1 MSAGTSELSSDQVIE
16 AKTPE
21 RLQEQEHNMELR
33 EEILDLARR
42 AALASQTLGDLNTE
56 TKDAWIKRAA
66 ELLEEAK
73 EEILEANRLDQKEA
87 RDKDVPTPLV
97 NRLSIADGKWDNM
110 INGLRDVAALR
121 DPVGEV
127 TESHIRPNGLRVARM
142 RIPLGVI
149 GMIYESRP
157 NVTVDAAALCIKAG
171 NAVVLR
177 GGSEAFHSNQAL
189 GKVLKAAARDAGLPE
204 DAIAILPTT
213 DRAAIDILLKAN
225 QYLDLIIPRGGSG
238 LIRKVLA
245 DSTIPV
251 ICHDEGICHVFID
264 ASADADMATDIVV
277 DSKLKQLAVCNG
289 LETLLVHRDAAATV
303 LPQVLKT
310 LHEQGVE
317 IRGDQETCAVFS
329 EARSAAEDDW
339 AAEYLDK
346 ILAVKVV
353 DDIDAAIEHIRR
365 YGSDHTEIIV
375 TNDYN
380 NGLAWQR
387 RVNSSTVGINC
398 STAFSD
404 GFRLGLGAEIGV
416 STSKLHAYGP
426 MGLEGLT
433 TLKFILT
440 GEGQLRE

>member
-1 MSAGTSELSSDQVIE
+1 LVESSLSAKDSVHFHRSL
-16 AKTPE
+16 K
-21 RLQEQEHNMELR
+21 QEHHMELR
-33 EEILDLARR
+33 DEILDIAKR
-42 AALASQTLGDLNTE
+42 AALAGEALGDLGTE
-56 TKDAWIKRAA
+56 TKNAWILRSA

-73 EEILEANRLDQKEA
+73 ETILKANQLDQKEA
-87 RDKDVPTPLV
+87 REKDVATPLV
-97 NRLSIADGKWDNM
+97 NRLSIAGGKWDNM
-110 INGLRDVAALR
+110 IQGLRDIVALR

-127 TESHIRPNGLRVARM
+127 TESYIRPNGLRVARM

-189 GKVLKAAARDAGLPE
+189 GKVLQQAARETGVPE

-213 DRAAIDILLKAN
+213 DRAAIDVLLKAN
-225 QYLDLIIPRGGSG
+225 QFIDLIIPRGGSG

-251 ICHDEGICHVFID
+251 ICHDAGICHVFID
-264 ASADADMATDIVV
+264 ASADADMATNIVL
-277 DSKLKQLAVCNG
+277 DSKLQQMAVCNG
-289 LETLLVHRDAAATV
+289 LETLLCHRDAADTV
-303 LPQVLKT
+303 LPQVLKA

-317 IRGDQETCAVFS
+317 LRGDAATCAVFA
-329 EARSAAEDDW
+329 EAKSAAEDDW
-339 AAEYLDK
+339 TAEYLDK
-346 ILAVKVV
+346 ILAVKIVE
-353 DDIDAAIEHIRR
+353 DIDGAIEHIRR

-380 NGLAWQR
+380 NSLAWQR
-387 RVNSSTVGINC
+387 RVNSSTVGVNC